1 MSIARDTA
9 AWSALLDGFT
19 ARHAGRRTILELED
33 PLLGLRREH
42 ADYPLRGIAY
52 DRRDDRVD
60 IMLGEQASVAH
71 HITRTIAAPDVVR
84 VIHDAAGRERGLAV
98 QHGPACTLLRFL

>member
-1 MSIARDTA
+1 MATPTDTA
-9 AWSALLDGFT
+9 AWCALLDAFT

-33 PLLGLRREH
+33 PLLGLYREH
-42 ADYPLRGIAY
+42 VDYPLRGIAY
-52 DRRDDRVD
+52 DRRDDRVE

-84 VIHDAAGRERGLAV
+84 VLHDSAGRERGLAV
-98 QHGPACTLLRFL
+98 EHGPACTLLRFL